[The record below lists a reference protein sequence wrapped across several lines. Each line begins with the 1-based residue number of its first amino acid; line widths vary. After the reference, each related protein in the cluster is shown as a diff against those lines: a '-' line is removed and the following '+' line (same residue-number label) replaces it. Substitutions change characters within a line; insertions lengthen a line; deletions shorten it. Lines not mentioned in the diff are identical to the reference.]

1 MKTEKVIIK
10 DFKVIKNLEK
20 EVNGNHII
28 LMGDNGVGK
37 SSFIQFIKIALGD
50 QSNIPASATGEGEV
64 IVSKDGKPYKFQVK
78 FKDGKP
84 VVTVTGSDGIKDN
97 RKGTIAS
104 IVGAM
109 EFNIDKFVELSKT
122 EKGRKEQVEI
132 FKSFLPEE
140 VRNELSKYEMDSKIA
155 FEERTDINRQ
165 AKEKHAVITSH
176 RLYNII
182 DIEKFEEVDVKEKLA
197 DLKKAQEHNAEFDKK
212 EKAIEDLKKRVSD
225 GAKYILEL
233 QAKIEVA
240 KKEIEKIESEI
251 ETENEWMAFNPKNE
265 KLVAE
270 LEETINSAND
280 KNSDFKDSVSLK
292 KDIEI
297 HKQLTIESE
306 KLTKKLTDNK
316 QLIED
321 TIKDMDSPV
330 KGLSFDE
337 NDRLV
342 YNGVPVSPDNLST
355 SEIIELGIRLKMAE
369 NPELGILFIEHGESI
384 GEERLKTIMDIAN
397 QNNWQVIMEQVERGK
412 KELQIEI
419 VTP

>member
-1 MKTEKVIIK
+1 
-10 DFKVIKNLEK
+10 
-20 EVNGNHII
+20 
-28 LMGDNGVGK
+28 
-37 SSFIQFIKIALGD
+37 
-50 QSNIPASATGEGEV
+50 
-64 IVSKDGKPYKFQVK
+64 
-78 FKDGKP
+78 
-84 VVTVTGSDGIKDN
+84 
-97 RKGTIAS
+97 
-104 IVGAM
+104 
-109 EFNIDKFVELSKT
+109 
-122 EKGRKEQVEI
+122 
-132 FKSFLPEE
+132 
-140 VRNELSKYEMDSKIA
+140 
-155 FEERTDINRQ
+155 
-165 AKEKHAVITSH
+165 
-176 RLYNII
+176 
-182 DIEKFEEVDVKEKLA
+182 
-197 DLKKAQEHNAEFDKK
+197 
-212 EKAIEDLKKRVSD
+212 
-225 GAKYILEL
+225 
-233 QAKIEVA
+233 
-240 KKEIEKIESEI
+240 
-251 ETENEWMAFNPKNE
+251 MAFNPKNE